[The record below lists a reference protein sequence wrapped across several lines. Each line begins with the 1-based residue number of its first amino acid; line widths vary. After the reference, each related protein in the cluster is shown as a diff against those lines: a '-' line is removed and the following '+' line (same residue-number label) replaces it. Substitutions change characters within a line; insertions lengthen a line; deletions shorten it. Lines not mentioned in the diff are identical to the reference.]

1 MGFWPIFYFRLMHR
15 QNQALFEL
23 FEPEISGL
31 GYELLGLEMGQ
42 NGRGSLLR
50 VYIDKEDGITLDDC
64 VLVSQQ
70 LTGLLDVE
78 DPIQGKYDLEVSS
91 PGLDR
96 PLFSLTHFE
105 RFTGAT
111 VKVKLHT
118 KLNERRRIVGV
129 IIAVENDN
137 VLLDCDNEELVV
149 PFSLIEQA
157 RLVPEI

>member
-1 MGFWPIFYFRLMHR
+1 M
-15 QNQALFEL
+15 

-50 VYIDKEDGITLDDC
+50 VYIDKDDGITLDDC

-96 PLFSLTHFE
+96 PLFILTHFE

-111 VKVKLHT
+111 VKLKLHT

>member
-1 MGFWPIFYFRLMHR
+1 MHR

-50 VYIDKEDGITLDDC
+50 VYIDKDDGITLDDC

-111 VKVKLHT
+111 VKLKLHT